1 RYLRPPCVLARCGES
16 ARQRPTRRFFYYQQI
31 LPLLRAADRMR
42 SMHGPRTSAD
52 FALAWDC
59 GRGGSTLPPGLR
71 KVIPQRWPRS
81 DLVPDS
87 GHLAR
92 KRARLRLRDG
102 ATGAGPRDRFVTVT
116 AETGGTGCVT
126 GGRRPREAAGGQDR
140 ANRRGARQGVPAQAI
155 GPGSARALKRARA
168 VTAGYQAPVTSTGS
182 EITLSGCPHCD
193 DDRGDGR
200 WRNCERQR
208 PRETRDCSPG

>member
-1 RYLRPPCVLARCGES
+1 NRAGGPSPSAS
-16 ARQRPTRRFFYYQQI
+16 ARPACWPDAVRAPGSGQRADSSITSRFFLYYG
-31 LPLLRAADRMR
+31 PLTGCVQCTDQEPPPISRWL
-42 SMHGPRTSAD
+42 
-52 FALAWDC
+52 WDC

-155 GPGSARALKRARA
+155 GPGSARALKRPGPSRPATRLPWPRRA
-168 VTAGYQAPVTSTGS
+168 AKSRYPAVPTAMMIAAMVAGGTASGS
-182 EITLSGCPHCD
+182 
-193 DDRGDGR
+193 
-200 WRNCERQR
+200 
-208 PRETRDCSPG
+208 